1 MTTPNKTPPKG
12 QADMRFF
19 LVRRPL
25 PDSGEKVHV
34 VHVVHVVRACVCVRV
49 RVCACA
55 CVCVCEHCEL
65 VCTAKHAK

>member
-25 PDSGEKVHV
+25 PDSVEKVRVVRVVHV
-34 VHVVHVVRACVCVRV
+34 VHVVHAVRVHVSARVCVR
-49 RVCACA
+49 
-55 CVCVCEHCEL
+55 VCEHCEL
-65 VCTAKHAK
+65 V